1 MSLTHTFQIIAS
13 IMGQATEVIT
23 LSGTPSSYNS
33 VVSEASGS
41 EPTAGW
47 SFRSDGTVFRTNI
60 SGSAYNVQ
68 FNAGTEW
75 CNVTPSQIYYI
86 RCTVQ
91 SGSLGGSSS
100 NEDVWLNL
108 ATNRTFEVVDT
119 TAGVSPAIVQ
129 MKIEIA
135 SDSGGSNILAT
146 GYYQAIANQ
155 EP

>member
-33 VVSEASGS
+33 VVGEAQGIDAL
-41 EPTAGW
+41 AGW
-47 SFRSDGTVFRTNI
+47 KFKSDGTVFRTNLP
-60 SGSAYNVQ
+60 GTLYNIQ

-75 CNVTPSQIYYI
+75 CNTTPSQTYYL
-86 RCTVQ
+86 RCTVEA
-91 SGSLGGSSS
+91 GSLGGSSS
-100 NEDVWLNL
+100 NENIWLAL
-108 ATNRTFEVVDT
+108 TSDRTFEVVDT
-119 TAGVSPAIVQ
+119 TAGFSPVTVQ

-146 GYYQAIANQ
+146 GYYQATANQ